1 MGVSYAPIALSFGL
15 SAEPLSV
22 SVNVGGSVE
31 SLINV
36 SAKGNPV
43 DLPVDLSAS
52 SVAGVTTTFD
62 PQQVIM
68 PPSVGEWHSNQSTL
82 IISAGGS
89 AISGVYVLTV
99 YADFGLETLNVNIT
113 LTILETGGRNTV
125 GGRIASDDNP
135 LDMAPYIALTGAIAA
150 ATVCIALGVRKKH
163 ED

>member
-1 MGVSYAPIALSFGL
+1 
-15 SAEPLSV
+15 
-22 SVNVGGSVE
+22 
-31 SLINV
+31 
-36 SAKGNPV
+36 
-43 DLPVDLSAS
+43 
-52 SVAGVTTTFD
+52 
-62 PQQVIM
+62 
-68 PPSVGEWHSNQSTL
+68 
-82 IISAGGS
+82 
-89 AISGVYVLTV
+89 V